1 MTTSA
6 VITPP
11 THPALLGSLSS
22 TAAADQIINFSP
34 GPTSLPKEAEA
45 KIADIFNTQGLTS
58 LAISHRAPEF
68 LSILAHTVASTRKVM
83 EIPDDYEILFTHG
96 GGHGQFAALPLNLC
110 HQQSDIATYV
120 VNGTWSIRGRDE
132 ASRYCTVHTIAGN
145 L

>member
-45 KIADIFNTQGLTS
+45 KIADIFNTQGLNRAYHCRQPLILKS
-58 LAISHRAPEF
+58 LAS
-68 LSILAHTVASTRKVM
+68 
-83 EIPDDYEILFTHG
+83 
-96 GGHGQFAALPLNLC
+96 
-110 HQQSDIATYV
+110 
-120 VNGTWSIRGRDE
+120 
-132 ASRYCTVHTIAGN
+132 
-145 L
+145 